1 MSEQATILI
10 VDDEITIRKT
20 LGLALTSKGYK
31 IVAAGNGPEALLLL
45 EDNVIDLALL
55 DMRMPGMSGYEVLKE
70 IRKSHS
76 ALELPVLML
85 TATDDAD
92 AMISSLKSGANDY
105 LIKPCNREILA
116 ARIETQLSMKEMNES
131 LISERN
137 NLRREFVDAKVKS
150 ELDSV
155 KFKSEFDQRTQAEKA
170 LIESERRF
178 KVLYDARGCGLSDR
192 RRDEFT
198 LEAAVLDLGA
208 VVDQLGLESFALCSF
223 FNATPAA
230 VRYAAHHPA
239 RVSRLVLW
247 GGFARGADVYAF
259 PIDPGAGGLVA
270 ANWELMLDAAV
281 RTWTGSA
288 GEEAR
293 QIAGYFRAAVDPET
307 ALKAFAAARDY
318 DVTADLP
325 RVDAPTLVVQ
335 RRDARSQRLEI
346 ARELAARIP
355 HAELSLL
362 PGAEASP
369 FSGDVE
375 AGVRE
380 VERFLGL
387 RPATAGQPSPVAA
400 ARDAPPADAAPPPL
414 ALTEREAEVLA
425 LLCRGRSN
433 KEIAAD
439 LGVSVHT
446 VERHLTNLYSK
457 LGLHSR
463 TEAVAFGLRYGYG

>member
-178 KVLYDARGCGLSDR
+178 KVLYDNTPAMCFNIDLKGEIQSVNRYGAFILGYQRDELIGRMISELYEESDR
-192 RRDEFT
+192 E
-198 LEAAVLDLGA
+198 
-208 VVDQLGLESFALCSF
+208 Q
-223 FNATPAA
+223 
-230 VRYAAHHPA
+230 
-239 RVSRLVLW
+239 
-247 GGFARGADVYAF
+247 
-259 PIDPGAGGLVA
+259 
-270 ANWELMLDAAV
+270 
-281 RTWTGSA
+281 
-288 GEEAR
+288 AR
-293 QIAGYFRAAVDPET
+293 QYLQDVIRLNDTMHRWKLRKIDKHGNSIMMRETAKLVRNFVNEATILMVAVD
-307 ALKAFAAARDY
+307 
-318 DVTADLP
+318 VADEHTDL
-325 RVDAPTLVVQ
+325 TL
-335 RRDARSQRLEI
+335 
-346 ARELAARIP
+346 
-355 HAELSLL
+355 
-362 PGAEASP
+362 
-369 FSGDVE
+369 
-375 AGVRE
+375 
-380 VERFLGL
+380 
-387 RPATAGQPSPVAA
+387 
-400 ARDAPPADAAPPPL
+400 
-414 ALTEREAEVLA
+414 
-425 LLCRGRSN
+425 
-433 KEIAAD
+433 
-439 LGVSVHT
+439 
-446 VERHLTNLYSK
+446 
-457 LGLHSR
+457 
-463 TEAVAFGLRYGYG
+463 